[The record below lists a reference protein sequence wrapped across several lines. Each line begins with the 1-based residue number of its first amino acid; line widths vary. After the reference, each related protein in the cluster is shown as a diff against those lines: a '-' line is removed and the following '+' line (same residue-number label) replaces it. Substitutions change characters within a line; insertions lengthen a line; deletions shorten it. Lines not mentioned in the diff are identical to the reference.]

1 MKNISYDKYFKYGD
15 GMKQGIT
22 DLCYGFFN
30 TLANPTRLAI
40 IQLLDE
46 GPKSVS
52 EIINALGQ
60 EQSMISHNL
69 RPLVN
74 CKLVNARREGKQR
87 IYRLNKKTLDPIINA
102 LEDHSNSFCGGGA
115 SCPVKNR
122 SISRKES

>member
-22 DLCYGFFN
+22 DLCYGFFS

-46 GPKSVS
+46 GPKSVT
-52 EIINALGQ
+52 EIVNTLGH
-60 EQSMISHNL
+60 EQSMVSHNL
-69 RPLVN
+69 RPLVD
-74 CKLVNARREGKQR
+74 CKLVHARREGKQR

-122 SISRKES
+122 AISRKES